1 MSLVGQW
8 IEEAKSKLSDPGLVY
23 PYHGQSRKRDASI
36 LAKSAIV
43 VTTYQ
48 VMASDA
54 TYHAK
59 KSGEDY
65 CPPLEQVRWWR
76 IVCDEGHSLRDGQTA
91 RARAAGTLVADHKWI
106 VTGKSHGDVSSAL
119 NISANALFPIGTP
132 VNTSFKDLKNQ
143 LKFLG
148 IEQVD
153 AMFNI
158 FLKQER
164 HRVDNFDAGKL
175 LFFLR
180 NIMIRHTQKQ
190 TYRGTSTTLMS
201 LPAKVWHSD
210 DIALVVAIKYIVEL
224 TPSLSIPFF
233 RWKGRS
239 KYLSRIRSGL
249 STTSLNKLR
258 RLFIR
263 RSRHSIG
270 RSSVAIS

>member
-36 LAKSAIV
+36 LAKNAIV

-48 VMASDA
+48 VLASDA

-59 KSGEDY
+59 KAGDDY

-76 IVCDEGHSLRDGQTA
+76 IICDEGHSLRDGQTS
-91 RARAAGTLVADHKWI
+91 RARAAGALVADHKWI
-106 VTGKSHGDVSSAL
+106 VTGKSHGVVSSAH
-119 NISANALFPIGTP
+119 NISTKAFFPAGTP

-148 IEQVD
+148 IENVD

-158 FLKQER
+158 FLKMSR
-164 HRVDNFDAGKL
+164 KGGVDFDAGKL

-180 NIMIRHTQKQ
+180 SIMIRHTQKQ
-190 TYRGTSTTLMS
+190 TYRGTATTLMS
-201 LPAKVWHSD
+201 LPAKVS
-210 DIALVVAIKYIVEL
+210 
-224 TPSLSIPFF
+224 
-233 RWKGRS
+233 
-239 KYLSRIRSGL
+239 
-249 STTSLNKLR
+249 
-258 RLFIR
+258 
-263 RSRHSIG
+263 
-270 RSSVAIS
+270 